1 MSDFIIGVDEV
12 GRGSLVGSVII
23 CAFRSKNALFDLLP
37 FSVKDSKKINKKQR
51 ESIYNYF
58 HENKNLNCS
67 YQITFGKKRDIE
79 ELNIHKVVLQSMST
93 AVKAIS
99 KPSDKIIIDG
109 KFVPEDLK
117 EFQVS
122 SLIKADD
129 KINQVSAASIIAKV
143 FRDKLISRLHF
154 FENKYGWNKNAGY
167 GTKKHLE
174 AINKYGISP
183 FHRKTYQP
191 ISRLIKELST

>member
-79 ELNIHKVVLQSMST
+79 ELNIHKVVLKSMST

-109 KFVPEDLK
+109 NFVPEDLK

-167 GTKKHLE
+167 GTKNHLE

>member
-67 YQITFGKKRDIE
+67 YQITFGKKIDIE
-79 ELNIHKVVLQSMST
+79 KLNIHKVVLQSMST

-129 KINQVSAASIIAKV
+129 KIKQVSAASIIAKV

-167 GTKKHLE
+167 GTKNHLE

>member
-58 HENKNLNCS
+58 HANKNLNCS

-109 KFVPEDLK
+109 SFVPEDLK

-167 GTKKHLE
+167 GTKNHLE

>member
-23 CAFRSKNALFDLLP
+23 CAFRSKNVLFDLLP
-37 FSVKDSKKINKKQR
+37 FSVEDSKKINKKQR

-129 KINQVSAASIIAKV
+129 KINQVSTASIIAKV

-167 GTKKHLE
+167 GTKNHLE

>member
-23 CAFRSKNALFDLLP
+23 CAFRSKNVLFDLLP

-109 KFVPEDLK
+109 NFVPEDLK

-167 GTKKHLE
+167 GTKNHLE

>member
-109 KFVPEDLK
+109 SFVPEDLK

-167 GTKKHLE
+167 GTKNHLE

-183 FHRKTYQP
+183 FHRTTYQP

>member
-23 CAFRSKNALFDLLP
+23 CAFRSKNTLFDLLP

-109 KFVPEDLK
+109 NFVPEDLK

-167 GTKKHLE
+167 GTKNHLE

>member
-23 CAFRSKNALFDLLP
+23 CAFRSKNDLFDLLP

-167 GTKKHLE
+167 GTKNHLE

>member
-99 KPSDKIIIDG
+99 KPNDKIIIDG
-109 KFVPEDLK
+109 NFIPEDLK

-167 GTKKHLE
+167 GTKNHLE

>member
-51 ESIYNYF
+51 ESIYKYF

-167 GTKKHLE
+167 GTKNHLE

>member
-12 GRGSLVGSVII
+12 GRGSMVGSVII

-167 GTKKHLE
+167 GTKNHLE

>member
-51 ESIYNYF
+51 ESIYDYF

-109 KFVPEDLK
+109 NFVPEDLK

-167 GTKKHLE
+167 GTKNHLE

>member
-129 KINQVSAASIIAKV
+129 KIKQVSAASIIAKV

-167 GTKKHLE
+167 GTKNHLE

>member
-12 GRGSLVGSVII
+12 GRGSLVGSDII

-109 KFVPEDLK
+109 NFVPEDLK

-167 GTKKHLE
+167 GTKNHLE

>member
-58 HENKNLNCS
+58 HENKNLNFS

-109 KFVPEDLK
+109 NFVPEDLK

-167 GTKKHLE
+167 GTKNHLE

>member
-51 ESIYNYF
+51 ESIYDYF

-79 ELNIHKVVLQSMST
+79 ELDIHKVVLQSMST

-109 KFVPEDLK
+109 NFVPEDLK

-167 GTKKHLE
+167 GTKNHLE

>member
-79 ELNIHKVVLQSMST
+79 ELNIHKVVLQSMSR
-93 AVKAIS
+93 AVKSIS

-167 GTKKHLE
+167 GTKNHLE